1 MALRTIREL
10 GDDILRKECR
20 PLKEVTDRT
29 KVLIEDMIETMYDA
43 NGVGL
48 AAPQVG
54 VLKRLFVVDVGDEN
68 GDPDPHV
75 FINPEIIETSGEQ
88 EGFEGCLSVPGKSGV
103 VKRPNYVKVRAYDEN
118 MEEFEMEAE
127 EFMARAILHENDHLN
142 GVVYVDKVSGK
153 LYSNEELEEMAK

>member
-68 GDPDPHV
+68 GDPDPYV
-75 FINPEIIETSGEQ
+75 FINPEIIDEYRQRKDNGKNLSGRKISGSTPSDIETE
-88 EGFEGCLSVPGKSGV
+88 
-103 VKRPNYVKVRAYDEN
+103 
-118 MEEFEMEAE
+118 
-127 EFMARAILHENDHLN
+127 
-142 GVVYVDKVSGK
+142 
-153 LYSNEELEEMAK
+153 